1 VSEEIRKARLSTA
14 HQNGDKVKITCNIRV
29 NRASYPQLEAAQDA
43 FLRQDTLWEGS
54 CISGLPHGKIYIPS
68 DRMLTDQQGL
78 DGHTL
83 RLGSLVLDAELAHL
97 PSLGQAAVVAASP
110 EYRQYAVAPL
120 LILLR
125 GTLGPAAQQRWWS
138 EMEDVIAQG
147 AQPGLPLQTAL
158 PGPVPARWLREETR
172 LVQRAHGSQGRHE
185 WFAVLAF
192 ELAARQQP
200 VETRPGS
207 GIDLGLVTLATAAMG
222 ETMVTAPRAAAPDW
236 KHAPVRRGSPVH
248 RMLYDGLQYAV
259 ARTSLEA
266 LGHQLMAGAGFVA
279 TEQLDLHSFRGRF
292 PQQAR
297 RLALLDWCWST
308 LPQLLHA
315 HGIPLVR
322 VDPRDTSR
330 ECHLCHSCHPDQ
342 RRKRRFSCR
351 ACGIVMDADL
361 NAARVIAQRGAA
373 VLDRRRS

>member
-138 EMEDVIAQG
+138 EMEDVM
-147 AQPGLPLQTAL
+147 
-158 PGPVPARWLREETR
+158 
-172 LVQRAHGSQGRHE
+172 
-185 WFAVLAF
+185 
-192 ELAARQQP
+192 AARQQP